1 VKNRRPDR
9 WRDVQNIDHA
19 VGVYHISDH
28 PMTEEEWI
36 RENPAQLELEAKA
49 IKDDNERKSNS

>member
-1 VKNRRPDR
+1 
-9 WRDVQNIDHA
+9 VQNIDHA